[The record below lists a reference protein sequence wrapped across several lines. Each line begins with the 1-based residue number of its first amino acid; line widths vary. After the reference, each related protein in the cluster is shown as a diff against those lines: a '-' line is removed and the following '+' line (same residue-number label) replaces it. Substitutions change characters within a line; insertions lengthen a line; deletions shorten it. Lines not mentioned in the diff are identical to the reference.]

1 MLSLRSFYSPACDE
15 IEALEKEN
23 KIQCASDCSDNYL
36 TCEKGLVVKKALGLG
51 ERCYKNESVRTSEG
65 KCVLRDMEDMVLS
78 FKVMDACPNYP
89 ELDQCSTTVEEGGAS
104 YTGVRNVDGIYY
116 WIDDVIVAYFAT
128 DDIEGS
134 GVRTNSAY

>member
-1 MLSLRSFYSPACDE
+1 MPSLRSFYSPACDE

-36 TCEKGLVVKKALGLG
+36 TCEKGLVVEKALGLG
-51 ERCYKNESVRTSEG
+51 ERCFKNESVRTSEG

-116 WIDDVIVAYFAT
+116 WIDDVIVGYFAT

-134 GVRTNSAY
+134 GVRTNSAC